1 MKIRIMSDLH
11 LDVNSNYPLQLPEKD
26 KGVFTILAGDTAG
39 EVADGIFWI
48 RDNCPYGVCV
58 AGNHLVY
65 NHYGKTIQN
74 LKEDLKQ
81 EFPQT
86 STMTFLEN
94 DYKQIDNNTIVVG
107 ATLYTDFH
115 LDGIPTHI
123 GMRVC
128 KRSMND
134 YRWGLYQDNDEIV
147 GLKPEHYL
155 SMFNESL
162 AYIKKVCEDNP
173 DKQII
178 VVTHHAPSNQAI
190 MPSYRGSDSNCGY
203 ASNLGGFITQHPNIK
218 AWIYGHCHAQ
228 TQFKIGDCICINNSR
243 GYVQYKEDMNW
254 NPCFYL
260 DTETWE
266 TSSDDSWFN
275 REMSDEEKKRREDL
289 DKAYEVLFRAL

>member
-11 LDVNSNYPLQLPEKD
+11 IDVNSKYPLQLPQKD
-26 KGVFTILAGDTAG
+26 RGIFTILAGDTAG
-39 EVADGIFWI
+39 EVADGVFWI

-81 EFPQT
+81 EFPQS

-94 DYKQIDNNTIVVG
+94 DYKQITDNIIVIG
-107 ATLYTDFH
+107 ATLYTDYH

-128 KRSMND
+128 KRYMND
-134 YRWGLYQDNDEIV
+134 FRWGLYQDKDEIV

-155 SMFNESL
+155 DMFKESL
-162 AYIKKVCEDNP
+162 AYIEKICNENP

-190 MPSYRGSDSNCGY
+190 TSSYRGSDSNCGY

-218 AWIYGHCHAQ
+218 AWIYGHCHTT
-228 TQFKIGDCICINNSR
+228 TQFKIGNCICINNSR

-266 TSSDDSWFN
+266 TSTDDSWFN
-275 REMSDEEKKRREDL
+275 REMSDDERKRREEL
-289 DKAYEVLFRAL
+289 DKAYEILFKAL

>member
-11 LDVNSNYPLQLPEKD
+11 LDVNEKYPLQLPQKD
-26 KGVFTILAGDTAG
+26 RGIFTILAGDTAG
-39 EVADGIFWI
+39 EVADGVFWI
-48 RDNCPYGVCV
+48 KDNCPYGVCV

-81 EFPQT
+81 EFPQS

-94 DYKQIDNNTIVVG
+94 DYKLIDDNIIVVG
-107 ATLYTDFH
+107 ATLYTNYR
-115 LDGIPTHI
+115 LDGIPQHI

-128 KRSMND
+128 KKSMND
-134 YRWGLYQDNDEIV
+134 FRWGLYQDEDEII

-155 SMFNESL
+155 DMFMESL
-162 AYIKKVCEDNP
+162 AYIEKICNENP

-275 REMSDEEKKRREDL
+275 REMSDDEKKRREDL
-289 DKAYEVLFRAL
+289 DKAYEILFKAL